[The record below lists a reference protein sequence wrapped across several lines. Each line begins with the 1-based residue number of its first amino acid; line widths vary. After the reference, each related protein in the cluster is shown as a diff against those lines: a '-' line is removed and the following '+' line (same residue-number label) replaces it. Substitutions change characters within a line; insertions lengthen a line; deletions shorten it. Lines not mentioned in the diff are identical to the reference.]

1 MMGYET
7 WYTSYKSVS
16 SYEMGIL
23 ILPSLRIL
31 SKLWKGIVHKML
43 VVLNSAGFLWLV
55 DIVCIQLEYIV
66 MDKYSQTYM
75 LTGTD
80 ISNGFGQTVI

>member
-7 WYTSYKSVS
+7 WYTPYKSVS
-16 SYEMGIL
+16 SYQLGIVP
-23 ILPSLRIL
+23 LPSLRIL
-31 SKLWKGIVHKML
+31 SKSWKAIVHKML
-43 VVLNSAGFLWLV
+43 VVLNSAGIIWLV
-55 DIVCIQLEYIV
+55 DIVCIQLEYTVI
-66 MDKYSQTYM
+66 DKYSQTYM

>member
-7 WYTSYKSVS
+7 WYTSYKSVT
-16 SYEMGIL
+16 SYVMRIL

-31 SKLWKGIVHKML
+31 SKSWKGIVHKML
-43 VVLNSAGFLWLV
+43 VVLNSAGNIWLV
-55 DIVCIQLEYIV
+55 DIVCIQLEYTVI
-66 MDKYSQTYM
+66 DKYSQTYM